1 MTCDM
6 PRAGVWCFCCS
17 SREIDVVVN
26 IQCSYGHC
34 ANALQLTT
42 CLRLCSDH
50 MGVAPPMA
58 DAHVAHTFD
67 RGRRQHDVN
76 CYMPLAGCSPLAAQC
91 SLLNATCYVPAIGGT
106 PSLPAS
112 GGICRKTSCQGVAK
126 VPSVRRRLATGTI
139 PAAGRR
145 LRAAMHFSV
154 YSQRDH
160 IGMQANMQ
168 LATHTHT
175 QKHRHKHRRKQMHR
189 PQHSSTHIQT
199 HRHTQTHTDTHRHTQ
214 RRTHTHTATDTHTS
228 MSKHPIIRFF
238 AHHRPFCLKLR
249 SSTAIA

>member
-1 MTCDM
+1 M
-6 PRAGVWCFCCS
+6 PRAGAWCFCCS
-17 SREIDVVVN
+17 SKEIDVVVN
-26 IQCSYGHC
+26 FQCSYGHR

-42 CLRLCSDH
+42 CLRLCI
-50 MGVAPPMA
+50 APPMA

-76 CYMPLAGCSPLAAQC
+76 YYMPLAGCSPLAAHC
-91 SLLNATCYVPAIGGT
+91 PLLNATCYVPAIGGT

-160 IGMQANMQ
+160 IGMQASIH
-168 LATHTHT
+168 LAAHTHT
-175 QKHRHKHRRKQMHR
+175 NTDTNTEANKCTGPNKH
-189 PQHSSTHIQT
+189 TLT
-199 HRHTQTHTDTHRHTQ
+199 HRHTQTHTDTHTH
-214 RRTHTHTATDTHTS
+214 RRTHTQPKTHT
-228 MSKHPIIRFF
+228 H
-238 AHHRPFCLKLR
+238 
-249 SSTAIA
+249 T

>member
-1 MTCDM
+1 M
-6 PRAGVWCFCCS
+6 PHAGVWCFCCS

-42 CLRLCSDH
+42 CLRLR
-50 MGVAPPMA
+50 VAPPMA
-58 DAHVAHTFD
+58 DANVAHTFD

-76 CYMPLAGCSPLAAQC
+76 YYMPLAGCSPLAAHC
-91 SLLNATCYVPAIGGT
+91 PLLNATCYVPAIGGT

-160 IGMQANMQ
+160 IGMQASIH
-168 LATHTHT
+168 LAAHTH
-175 QKHRHKHRRKQMHR
+175 KHRHQHRGKQMHR
-189 PQHSSTHIQT
+189 PQQAHTYTQT
-199 HRHTQTHTDTHRHTQ
+199 HTHTDTHRHTHTDEHTHSQ
-214 RRTHTHTATDTHTS
+214 RHTHT
-228 MSKHPIIRFF
+228 
-238 AHHRPFCLKLR
+238 
-249 SSTAIA
+249 

>member
-1 MTCDM
+1 M
-6 PRAGVWCFCCS
+6 PRAGAWCFCCS
-17 SREIDVVVN
+17 SKEIDVVVN
-26 IQCSYGHC
+26 FQCSYGHR

-42 CLRLCSDH
+42 CLRLCI
-50 MGVAPPMA
+50 APPMA

-76 CYMPLAGCSPLAAQC
+76 YYMPLAGCSPLAAHC
-91 SLLNATCYVPAIGGT
+91 PLLNATCYVPAIGGT

-168 LATHTHT
+168 LAAHTHAET
-175 QKHRHKHRRKQMHR
+175 QTQTPTQTNAPAPTLKHT
-189 PQHSSTHIQT
+189 HSN
-199 HRHTQTHTDTHRHTQ
+199 TQTHTDTHR
-214 RRTHTHTATDTHTS
+214 RTHTHSHRHTHT
-228 MSKHPIIRFF
+228 
-238 AHHRPFCLKLR
+238 
-249 SSTAIA
+249 